1 MFVAAFHLR
10 CRSLLRGNILV
21 LGSLTTAFFLAHF
34 PHNRATLFLILPT
47 VAAAY
52 GMYETTRC
60 LGRRWSLHHAS
71 VLLCLYMDILSL
83 TMILFLLL
91 YPYMQ

>member
-1 MFVAAFHLR
+1 MFVAAFHIR
-10 CRSLLRGNILV
+10 CRSLLRGNFLV
-21 LGSLTTAFFLAHF
+21 LGSLIIAFVIARF

-47 VAAAY
+47 VAAGY

-60 LGRRWSLHHAS
+60 LGRRWSMYHAS

>member
-10 CRSLLRGNILV
+10 CRSLLRGNFLV
-21 LGSLTTAFFLAHF
+21 LGSLVAAFLLAHF
-34 PHNRATLFLILPT
+34 PNNRATLFLIIPA

-60 LGRRWSLHHAS
+60 LERHWSLFHAS
-71 VLLCLYMDILSL
+71 VLMCLYMDILSL